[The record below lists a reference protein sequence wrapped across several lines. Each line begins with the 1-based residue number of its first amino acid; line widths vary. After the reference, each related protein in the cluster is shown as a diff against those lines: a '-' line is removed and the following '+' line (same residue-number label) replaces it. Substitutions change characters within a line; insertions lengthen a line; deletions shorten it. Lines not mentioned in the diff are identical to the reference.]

1 MPVNLSINF
10 YRLYNTRN
18 KWDKKNLRFFKKKMK
33 LNVKYVS
40 SNNFKILK
48 AFKIVLPL
56 LSLYYLVYWYWI
68 VDEYHGWYEPGN
80 LFWIPIRL
88 EWMLIKLMVNRFIR
102 SMIVNVYIILIYEY
116 LLVCGRE
123 KEGEAKDVWMF
134 KYIFG
139 AYLNDLSNLFWTF
152 LLCILPFVSYA
163 VKRDLMWMQVEF
175 LNFLKDQNWLIN

>member
-1 MPVNLSINF
+1 
-10 YRLYNTRN
+10 
-18 KWDKKNLRFFKKKMK
+18 MK

-56 LSLYYLVYWYWI
+56 LSLYYVVYWYWI

-123 KEGEAKDVWMF
+123 KEGEAKNVWMF

-139 AYLNDLSNLFWTF
+139 TYLNDLSNLFCAFYLLYLMLSREIWCECKLNFWTF
-152 LLCILPFVSYA
+152 LRI
-163 VKRDLMWMQVEF
+163 KID
-175 LNFLKDQNWLIN
+175 WLIKGLSNPRHDFLYFYDFDLHVN

>member
-1 MPVNLSINF
+1 
-10 YRLYNTRN
+10 
-18 KWDKKNLRFFKKKMK
+18 
-33 LNVKYVS
+33 
-40 SNNFKILK
+40 
-48 AFKIVLPL
+48 
-56 LSLYYLVYWYWI
+56 
-68 VDEYHGWYEPGN
+68 
-80 LFWIPIRL
+80 
-88 EWMLIKLMVNRFIR
+88 MVNRFIR

-139 AYLNDLSNLFWTF
+139 AYLNDLSNLFWIF

-175 LNFLKDQNWLIN
+175 LNFLEDQNWLIN